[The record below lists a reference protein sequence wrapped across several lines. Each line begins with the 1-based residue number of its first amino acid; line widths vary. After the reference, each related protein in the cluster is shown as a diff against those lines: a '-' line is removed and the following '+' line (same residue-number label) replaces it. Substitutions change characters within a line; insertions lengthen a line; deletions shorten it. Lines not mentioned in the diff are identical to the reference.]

1 MLYVVKAKNSAC
13 WELVESFVSL
23 CVRERREEK
32 SKFTDPMLL
41 LIIAWTNPIALKGE
55 FVNPTKRMITD
66 LLKLLTDRYVT
77 KL

>member
-1 MLYVVKAKNSAC
+1 
-13 WELVESFVSL
+13 
-23 CVRERREEK
+23 
-32 SKFTDPMLL
+32 MLL